1 MTRSVVLRLSLA
13 ALFAASAAH
22 AGTGYVPLPGVTIVG
37 PASYEAQVLI
47 SNNATQVRE
56 VKQVQLATD
65 TDGTP
70 RGAAPASLQ
79 VQGNRTNVVKPAA
92 TFRGLLELSGSTDL
106 RFSARLV
113 RLGTGGALGVQIPV
127 VTSENLAPANQSLTL
142 QGLIAAD
149 TRTTDMTIVNLG
161 KQATEC
167 RVSLYRADG
176 STILANSE
184 VKLKPLS
191 HRYFVNVFSGLAA
204 EITDA
209 RATVTCDKDFYA
221 YALLANSATGEIAV
235 VEPSGSGE
243 STLTVPGAE
252 PECPVGAFCFD
263 QKGLVHQ
270 PTKAVPV
277 KRVAFNA
284 PAGTFTRLRL
294 SLEVTV
300 GNFYPQDPDGKH
312 LIYWFVINRNFD
324 MPGMLYFRGPNAY
337 TALARHGVGL
347 THPQKLR
354 IEQPFQAVPGRTYRV
369 ENDYDMGRSQLT
381 ITVTDVETGDV
392 KARLTGTTN
401 VSKVTLT
408 ATDKFLIDMGF
419 PEGKVPDEV
428 PSYGWAYRNIHLEVI
443 K

>member
-1 MTRSVVLRLSLA
+1 MTRTAVLRLSLA
-13 ALFAASAAH
+13 ALFVASAAH
-22 AGTGYVPLPGVTIVG
+22 AGTGYVPLPGIQLVG

-47 SNNATQVRE
+47 SNNASQARE

-70 RGAAPASLQ
+70 RGAAPAGVQ

-113 RLGTGGALGVQIPV
+113 RLGTDGALGVQIPV
-127 VTSENLAPANQSLTL
+127 VTSENLTPANQSLTL

-149 TRTTDMTIVNLG
+149 TRTTDVTIVNLG

-221 YALLANSATGEIAV
+221 YALLQNSATGELAV

-243 STLTVPGAE
+243 STLTVPGAD
-252 PECPVGAFCFD
+252 PECPANAFCFD
-263 QKGLVHQ
+263 AKGLFHQ

-277 KRVAFNA
+277 KRTTFNA

-347 THPQKLR
+347 AHADKLK
-354 IEQPFQAVPGRTYRV
+354 IVKPFQGIPGRTYRV
-369 ENDYDMGRSQLT
+369 ENDYNMGGGVIT
-381 ITVTDVETGDV
+381 ITVTDVESGDV
-392 KARLTGTTN
+392 KAVLTGTPN
-401 VSKVTLT
+401 VTKVTLT
-408 ATDKFLIDMGF
+408 TADKFLVDTGF

-428 PSYGWAYRNIHLEVI
+428 PSYGWAYRNLHLEVI

>member
-1 MTRSVVLRLSLA
+1 MTRSAVLRLSLA

-22 AGTGYVPLPGVTIVG
+22 AGTGYVPLPGIQTVG
-37 PASYEAQVLI
+37 SATYEAQVLI
-47 SNNATQVRE
+47 SNNATQTRE

-70 RGAAPASLQ
+70 RGAAPAGLQ
-79 VQGNRTNVVKPAA
+79 IAANQTNVVKPAA

-106 RFSARLV
+106 RFAARLV
-113 RLGTGGALGVQIPV
+113 RTGQDSLGVQIPV
-127 VTSENLAPANQSLTL
+127 VTSDNMQAANLSLTL
-142 QGLIAAD
+142 QGLIAAG
-149 TRTTDMTIVNLG
+149 TRTTDITIVNVG
-161 KQATEC
+161 KQAAQC

-176 STILANSE
+176 TTVLANSE
-184 VKLKPLS
+184 VNLKPLS

-204 EITDA
+204 EATEA
-209 RATVTCDKDFYA
+209 RATVTCNRDFFA
-221 YALLANSATGEIAV
+221 YALLSNSATGELAV

-243 STLTVPGAE
+243 SLLTVPGAE
-252 PECPVGAFCFD
+252 PACPVGATCFD
-263 QKGLVHQ
+263 AKGLVHQ
-270 PTKAVPV
+270 PTKAEPV
-277 KRVAFNA
+277 KRITFNA

-312 LIYWFVINRNFD
+312 LIYWFVINKNFD

-347 THPQKLR
+347 THPEKKK
-354 IEQPFQAVPGRTYRV
+354 IVQPFQGVPGRTYKV
-369 ENDYDMGRSQLT
+369 ENDYDMGRGVLT
-381 ITVTDVETGDV
+381 IRVTDVETGEV
-392 KARLTGTTN
+392 KVNMTDAPN
-401 VSKVTLT
+401 VAKVTLT
-408 ATDKFLIDMGF
+408 TADKFLVDMGF

-428 PSYGWAYRNIHLEVI
+428 PSYGWAYRNVHLEVI

>member
-1 MTRSVVLRLSLA
+1 MTRSAVLRLSLA

-22 AGTGYVPLPGVTIVG
+22 AGTGYVPLPGIQTVG
-37 PASYEAQVLI
+37 PATYEAQVLI
-47 SNNATQVRE
+47 SNDAAQARE

-70 RGAAPASLQ
+70 RGAAPAGLQ
-79 VQGNRTNVVKPAA
+79 IAANQTNVVKPAA

-106 RFSARLV
+106 RFAARLV
-113 RLGTGGALGVQIPV
+113 RTGQDSLGVQIPV
-127 VTSENLAPANQSLTL
+127 VTSENMQAANLSLTL
-142 QGLIAAD
+142 QGLIAAG

-161 KQATEC
+161 KQAAQC

-184 VKLKPLS
+184 VNLKPLS
-191 HRYFVNVFSGLAA
+191 HRYFVNIFSGLAA
-204 EITDA
+204 EITEA
-209 RATVTCDKDFYA
+209 RATVTCNKDFFA
-221 YALLANSATGEIAV
+221 YALLSNSATGEIAV

-243 STLTVPGAE
+243 SLLAVPGAE
-252 PECPVGAFCFD
+252 PVCPVGAFCFD
-263 QKGLVHQ
+263 AKGLVHQ

-277 KRVAFNA
+277 KRITFNA

-300 GNFYPQDPDGKH
+300 GTFYPQDPDGKH

-324 MPGMLYFRGPNAY
+324 MPGMLYFRGQNAY
-337 TALARHGVGL
+337 TALARHGIGL
-347 THPQKLR
+347 AHAEKKK
-354 IEQPFQAVPGRTYRV
+354 IVQPFQGVPGRTYKV
-369 ENDYDMGRSQLT
+369 ENDYDMGRGVLT
-381 ITVTDVETGDV
+381 ITVTDVETGEV
-392 KARLTGTTN
+392 KVHMTDAPN
-401 VSKVTLT
+401 VTKVTLA
-408 ATDKFLIDMGF
+408 ATDKFLVDLGF

-428 PSYGWAYRNIHLEVI
+428 PSYGWAYRNVHLEVI